1 MIRTRVFKILVV
13 LCLMVTPL
21 CCMKRSPRI
30 HNMKRTTQQ
39 EFDNAKIIEQ
49 MIQEER
55 NRIALMNLLDA
66 FHRIR
71 ERREGDNYNDN
82 MDDQDDLDSDEED
95 SIKTRRRIQIRRKS
109 EG

>member
-1 MIRTRVFKILVV
+1 
-13 LCLMVTPL
+13 
-21 CCMKRSPRI
+21 
-30 HNMKRTTQQ
+30 
-39 EFDNAKIIEQ
+39 
-49 MIQEER
+49 
-55 NRIALMNLLDA
+55 MNLLDA